1 MLSAVF
7 RLQALMNF
15 STDCF
20 QMPSGIINQDPRL
33 GRLVLRLMY
42 IEHNISN
49 YLIREN
55 LFTSIHYEVVDIRIH
70 LIL

>member
-1 MLSAVF
+1 
-7 RLQALMNF
+7 MNF
-15 STDCF
+15 STECF
-20 QMPSGIINQDPRL
+20 QMSSGIINQDPRL
-33 GRLVLRLMY
+33 DRLVLRLMY

-55 LFTSIHYEVVDIRIH
+55 LFTSIDYEVVDIRIH